1 MDTLSSRIGRQGTG
15 DGPFGPTQ
23 LLTARQLC
31 EVLGVTPGWVYKR
44 TKKGCP
50 DPLPVVRLGTRGVR
64 FDPYKVFLYI
74 RARERHRPD
83 ATLELS
89 DGIARVSGKAF
100 ILARKRFQTGSVRLR
115 EDRGPAYWQ
124 GFYREDVVNE
134 AGKTERKRIAVT
146 LGSLKE
152 IPNEKIA
159 RQKLAVI
166 LNPINDVHHRP
177 KKMMTF
183 RSFIEKYR
191 SLKLSNKKGTT
202 VHGYE
207 TNIRAHY
214 LPEFGDM
221 QLSEI
226 SIEAVQTF
234 LNLKANEG
242 KATQTLKNLKWGAQF
257 DLRLSDEIRIHAV
270 QSSQGS

>member
-1 MDTLSSRIGRQGTG
+1 
-15 DGPFGPTQ
+15 
-23 LLTARQLC
+23 
-31 EVLGVTPGWVYKR
+31 
-44 TKKGCP
+44 
-50 DPLPVVRLGTRGVR
+50 
-64 FDPYKVFLYI
+64 
-74 RARERHRPD
+74 
-83 ATLELS
+83 
-89 DGIARVSGKAF
+89 
-100 ILARKRFQTGSVRLR
+100 LR

-134 AGKTERKRIAVT
+134 AGKTERKRIAMT

-152 IPNEKIA
+152 IPNEKVA
-159 RQKLAVI
+159 WQKLAVI
-166 LNPINDVHHRP
+166 LDPINDVKHRP

-183 RSFIEKYR
+183 RGFIEKYR
-191 SLKLSNKKGTT
+191 TLKLANKKGTT

-234 LNLKANEG
+234 LNQKAIEG
-242 KATQTLKNLKWGAQF
+242 KAVQNPQEPQVGA
-257 DLRLSDEIRIHAV
+257 
-270 QSSQGS
+270 